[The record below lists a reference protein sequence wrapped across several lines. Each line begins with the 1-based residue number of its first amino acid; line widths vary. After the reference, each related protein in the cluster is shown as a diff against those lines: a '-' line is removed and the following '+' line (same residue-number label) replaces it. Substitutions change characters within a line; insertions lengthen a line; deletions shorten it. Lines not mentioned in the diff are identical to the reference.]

1 MIFSKLSYYPAISH
15 TRILVGPPLRK
26 TLCSKSL
33 QTPIAIADTGFRAIL
48 KPTKSL
54 QALPHIPPVTFS
66 IPSFTLARAFRSAPL
81 NMGDSPKTDGMA
93 SPNGHAVIETPA
105 SLANYSFPEGRLKT
119 LSDPTK
125 TPLILMACGSF
136 SPVTFLHLRLFEMA
150 NDYIKF
156 SRTDFEVVGG
166 YLSPVS
172 DAYKKAGLASA
183 EHRLNMCE
191 IACQNSGF
199 VMVDPWEALQKEYQ
213 PTANVLDHAE
223 HEINVLKGG
232 VTTADGGRKHA
243 RIVLLAGADLI
254 QTMST
259 PGVWSHQDLDHIL
272 TRYGALVVERAG
284 TDIEDSLAT
293 LSQWGENIWVV
304 NQLVTNDVSS
314 TKVRLFKRR
323 NMSIRYLIPAEVI
336 DYINEHHLFEDDT
349 HQSQSDAIGNAF
361 SESSKT

>member
-1 MIFSKLSYYPAISH
+1 MILSAAFYPPVFLITRKALGSPLRRALCSTSLQRLSSNSASPLALTTLSKTLSPIIPTTVCITSFNLDRAFQS
-15 TRILVGPPLRK
+15 GPPSMSDFRK
-26 TLCSKSL
+26 TDSV
-33 QTPIAIADTGFRAIL
+33 A
-48 KPTKSL
+48 
-54 QALPHIPPVTFS
+54 
-66 IPSFTLARAFRSAPL
+66 SA
-81 NMGDSPKTDGMA
+81 
-93 SPNGHAVIETPA
+93 NGHPFTVTPA
-105 SLANYSFPEGRLKT
+105 GLANYSFPEARLKS
-119 LSDPTK
+119 LSDSAK
-125 TPLILMACGSF
+125 TPVVLMACGSF

-156 SRTDFEVVGG
+156 GRPEFEVVGG

-199 VMVDPWEALQKEYQ
+199 VMVDPWEAVQKEYQ

-223 HEINVLKGG
+223 NEINVLRGG
-232 VTTADGGRKHA
+232 IATANGGRKHA
-243 RIVLLAGADLI
+243 RIILLAGADLI

-293 LSQWGENIWVV
+293 LSQWRDNIWVV
-304 NQLVTNDVSS
+304 NQLVINDVSS

-323 NMSIRYLIPAEVI
+323 NMSIRYLIPTEVI
-336 DYINEHHLFEDDT
+336 EYIDEHHLFEDDT
-349 HQSQSDAIGNAF
+349 LQNPGEARDSMS
-361 SESSKT
+361 SELSRP

>member
-1 MIFSKLSYYPAISH
+1 MIFTGTSHYPAVRYTGI
-15 TRILVGPPLRK
+15 TFVPPLWK
-26 TLCSKSL
+26 KLCSKSL
-33 QTPIAIADTGFRAIL
+33 QTLSAKTGFRITSKSTTSL
-48 KPTKSL
+48 KARL
-54 QALPHIPPVTFS
+54 AIPPVTVCVPNFS
-66 IPSFTLARAFRSAPL
+66 LVRAFRSGPL
-81 NMGDSPKTDGMA
+81 SMSDSPKTDGVA
-93 SPNGHAVIETPA
+93 SPNVHAAAATPA

-119 LSDPTK
+119 LSDSTK
-125 TPLILMACGSF
+125 TPLVLMACGSF

-156 SRTDFEVVGG
+156 GRTEFEVVGG

-199 VMVDPWEALQKEYQ
+199 VMVDPWEAVQKEYQ

-223 HEINVLKGG
+223 NEINVLRGG
-232 VTTADGGRKHA
+232 VTTVDGGRKNA

-293 LSQWGENIWVV
+293 LSQWRENIWVV

-336 DYINEHHLFEDDT
+336 DYINEHHLFEDDSRQT
-349 HQSQSDAIGNAF
+349 QSDAEDKAS
-361 SESSKT
+361 SEASKS

>member
-1 MIFSKLSYYPAISH
+1 MGDASKMDGLA
-15 TRILVGPPLRK
+15 GPNGR
-26 TLCSKSL
+26 
-33 QTPIAIADTGFRAIL
+33 AIAT
-48 KPTKSL
+48 
-54 QALPHIPPVTFS
+54 
-66 IPSFTLARAFRSAPL
+66 
-81 NMGDSPKTDGMA
+81 
-93 SPNGHAVIETPA
+93 TPA
-105 SLANYSFPEGRLKT
+105 SLANYSFPESRLKT
-119 LSDPTK
+119 LSDTK
-125 TPLILMACGSF
+125 KIPVILMACGSF

-156 SRTDFEVVGG
+156 SRPEFEVVGG

-199 VMVDPWEALQKEYQ
+199 VMVDPWEAVQKEYQ

-223 HEINVLKGG
+223 NEINVLRGG
-232 VTTADGGRKHA
+232 VKAVDGERKHA

-293 LSQWGENIWVV
+293 LSQWRENIWVV

-336 DYINEHHLFEDDT
+336 DYIDEHHLFEDDS
-349 HQSQSDAIGNAF
+349 HQNQNDAKSNT
-361 SESSKT
+361 SSGTSKS

>member
-1 MIFSKLSYYPAISH
+1 MDLLCGVRCARHHRKDYPL
-15 TRILVGPPLRK
+15 TQRPPLALTTLLK
-26 TLCSKSL
+26 TLPPILPTTVCTTSL
-33 QTPIAIADTGFRAIL
+33 
-48 KPTKSL
+48 SL
-54 QALPHIPPVTFS
+54 GLV
-66 IPSFTLARAFRSAPL
+66 RAFRSGPPSIS
-81 NMGDSPKTDGMA
+81 DFRKTDSMA
-93 SPNGHAVIETPA
+93 SANGHPFTVTPTG
-105 SLANYSFPEGRLKT
+105 LANYSFPEARLKT
-119 LSDPTK
+119 LSDSAK
-125 TPLILMACGSF
+125 TPVVLMACGSF

-156 SRTDFEVVGG
+156 GRPEFEVVGG

-199 VMVDPWEALQKEYQ
+199 VMVDPWEAVQKEYQ

-223 HEINVLKGG
+223 NEINVLRGG
-232 VTTADGGRKHA
+232 ITTMNGGRKHA
-243 RIVLLAGADLI
+243 RIILLAGADLI

-293 LSQWGENIWVV
+293 LSQWRDNIWVV
-304 NQLVTNDVSS
+304 NQLVINDVSS

-336 DYINEHHLFEDDT
+336 EYIDEHHLFEDDT
-349 HQSQSDAIGNAF
+349 LQNQGEAKDNTA
-361 SESSKT
+361 SENSRP